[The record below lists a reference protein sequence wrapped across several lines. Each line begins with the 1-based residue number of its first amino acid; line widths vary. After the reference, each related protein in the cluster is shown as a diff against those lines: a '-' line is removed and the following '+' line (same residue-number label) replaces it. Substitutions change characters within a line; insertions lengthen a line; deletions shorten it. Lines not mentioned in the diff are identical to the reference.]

1 MVDFSSV
8 PATPIYSLLIRPGDD
23 GLVLTLD
30 GDELAT
36 GSSLAEL
43 RAAGRA
49 RLTVLAALA
58 GRPVRARA
66 VDPESPAP
74 WSVVVTPAG
83 GIYDV
88 PAHPAPPPPQPPAR
102 PAPVPTGPPPSL
114 VPEIHRPAWT
124 ALWAA
129 HAAGDLATAETLAHR
144 LELDLEADHGPRHP
158 YTITLLTARAWLTLC
173 QRTDPAATADLLVTT
188 ALRRHAARALPEAD
202 TRRAARNAHA
212 LWVGLRVTDPEAARD
227 LARRLEDTLAAV
239 GETRLAD
246 HVREFS
252 AARTG

>member
-1 MVDFSSV
+1 M
-8 PATPIYSLLIRPGDD
+8 L
-23 GLVLTLD
+23 
-30 GDELAT
+30 GDELVT

-43 RAAGRA
+43 RAVGRA

-88 PAHPAPPPPQPPAR
+88 PAHPAPPPPQSPAR

-114 VPEIHRPAWT
+114 VPEIHRPAWA

-144 LELDLEADHGPRHP
+144 LELALEVDHGPRHP
-158 YTITLLTARAWLTLC
+158 YTITLLTARAWITLC
-173 QRTDPAATADLLVTT
+173 RDTDPVATVELLTTT
-188 ALRRHAARALPEAD
+188 AARRHAAHAHPDAD
-202 TRRAARNAHA
+202 TRRAARNGHA
-212 LWVGLRVTDPEAARD
+212 LWAGLVRSRPEAA
-227 LARRLEDTLAAV
+227 ATLAAPLADVLAMV
-239 GETRLAD
+239 GEEGLATHVRMRAAVLAD
-246 HVREFS
+246 SMVR
-252 AARTG
+252 